1 MNTDG
6 YNKVVFCVVSV
17 SQFIPGVVHLED
29 KRLEDAGGQDN
40 ISSAAVLDIAA
51 ESAKYY
57 MASFRGLSLR
67 V

>member
-17 SQFIPGVVHLED
+17 NQFIPGVVHLED

-40 ISSAAVLDIAA
+40 ISSAAVLDTAV
-51 ESAKYY
+51 ESAYNLHGE
-57 MASFRGLSLR
+57 F
-67 V
+67 